1 MLVSRHRAHL
11 VALLVALCCAA
22 PAALWAQGHV
32 YKQVGPDGRVTF
44 TDKPPP
50 EEPAPAHAS
59 PAPATPSAPAAAS
72 APQSKANARK
82 AAASEPVPVRAV
94 LDPAVDKG
102 LSVLMGYQSLVSEYL
117 DLCLTT
123 LPTSYKRYDSA
134 AQTWKTR
141 HAAVL
146 ARYPVVLQDNYTAAE
161 QVVIRREIQDK
172 TRAMM
177 APIAASDMGR
187 RIKWCDDNALQLQ
200 TGKMDLPRSHIE
212 ALMNYKPR
220 R

>member
-11 VALLVALCCAA
+11 VASLVALTCAA
-22 PAALWAQGHV
+22 PAAVWAQGHV

-50 EEPAPAHAS
+50 EEPAAAARAS

-72 APQSKANARK
+72 APHSKATAK
-82 AAASEPVPVRAV
+82 KAASEPAPVRAV

-123 LPTSYKRYDSA
+123 LPTSFKRYDSA

-161 QVVIRREIQDK
+161 QVVIRREIQEK

-177 APIAASDMGR
+177 APIAAADMGR
-187 RIKWCDDNALQLQ
+187 RIKWCDDNAMQLQ
-200 TGKMDLPRSHIE
+200 TGKMDLPRSHVD
-212 ALMNYKPR
+212 ALMNYKPKR
-220 R
+220 

>member
-11 VALLVALCCAA
+11 EALLVALCCAA
-22 PAALWAQGHV
+22 PALLWAQGHV

-59 PAPATPSAPAAAS
+59 PASATASAPAAAS
-72 APQSKANARK
+72 AAPSKATAK
-82 AAASEPVPVRAV
+82 KAASEPVPARAV

-123 LPTSYKRYDSA
+123 LPTSFKRYDSA
-134 AQTWKTR
+134 AQVWKTR

-161 QVVIRREIQDK
+161 QGVIRREIQEK

-177 APIAASDMGR
+177 APIAAADMGR
-187 RIKWCDDNALQLQ
+187 RIKWCDDNAMQLQ
-200 TGKMDLPRSHIE
+200 TGKMDLPRSHVD